1 MSTKKATDFKPF
13 VSASEQLPELTAKAL
28 ILGTLLGIVFGA
40 SSVYLALKVGLT
52 VSASIPVAVLSI
64 TVFRALGRSSILENN
79 IVQTTG
85 SAGESIAAGVA
96 FTLPALLILGY
107 DLPLWYVSVIAL
119 SGGVLGVLMMIPLRR
134 ALIVKEHGNLVY
146 PEGTA
151 CAEVLIVGERGGI
164 HAKTVFT
171 GFGIGLV
178 YKFMNAGLNLWY
190 TVPEYTLSFYRG
202 LTATTQRIAV
212 VSAEISPELLGVGYI
227 IGFRIAAIMMAGGAL
242 SYLVFIPLI
251 KLFGDGLT
259 STIYPSTILI
269 SEMSVDQVRSY
280 YVYYI
285 GVGAVASGGI
295 ISLLRALPMIIGA
308 FRSSIGDLKAMK
320 SGAGTTIARTERD
333 MPISLVVYGSVG
345 LVAVMSFI
353 PQLHLNVMGA
363 VMVILFGFFFATV
376 SSRITGEIGSSSN
389 PISGMTIATLLLTC
403 LIFVLIGRTGSEMRA
418 VALSVGAIVCICAS
432 NAGTTSQDLKT
443 GFLVGGTPRYMQ
455 IAIMVGTIVS
465 GLVVGATLL
474 GLDRSYRTIVPVYF
488 PGYVAQQ
495 FNGTERGLNGK
506 ELRVH
511 RLSVET
517 GGVPPGKYLANEQ
530 GELIYVIDPGVGGK
544 QPTVL
549 EPFGSSIQVKP
560 SDKIARGNDGQLY
573 KIYIEEQKGGA
584 VPPGVYLADDQGQ
597 VKYRQKSVVKMP
609 APQPQIMALITDGIL
624 TGKLPWGLVL
634 VGVFTSIVL
643 ELSGIAALPFA
654 VGVYLPFSSSAP
666 IFVGGLVRLLVE
678 RVQPSKSEAE
688 SESSSGVLFS
698 SGLIAG
704 GSICGL
710 LLAALAAFELNSR
723 IDLSKMMGRLAD
735 PESSIA
741 HLVAITMFA
750 LLAVVLYVTGK
761 KVSR

>member
-1 MSTKKATDFKPF
+1 MSTKATDFKPF
-13 VSASEQLPELTAKAL
+13 ISASDQLPELTAKAL
-28 ILGTLLGIVFGA
+28 ILGILLGVIFGA

-64 TVFRALGRSSILENN
+64 TVFRALGKSSILENN

-151 CAEVLIVGERGGI
+151 CAEVLIVGERGGV

-212 VSAEISPELLGVGYI
+212 ISAEISPELLGVGYI

-259 STIYPSTILI
+259 STIYPGTILI
-269 SEMSVDQVRSY
+269 SEMNVDQVRSY

-295 ISLLRALPMIIGA
+295 ISLMRALPMIIGA
-308 FRSSIGDLKAMK
+308 FRSSVGDLKAMK
-320 SGAGTTIARTERD
+320 SGAAASVVRTERD

-345 LVAVMSFI
+345 LVAVMSLI

-403 LIFVLIGRTGSEMRA
+403 LIFVLIGRTGPEMRA

-455 IAIMVGTIVS
+455 IAIMAGTIVS
-465 GLVVGATLL
+465 GLVVGVTLL
-474 GLDRSYRTIVPVYF
+474 GLDKSYRTMVPVYF
-488 PGYVAQQ
+488 PSYVAKQ
-495 FNGTERGLNGK
+495 FSGTERGLNGQQ
-506 ELRVH
+506 LRVH

-517 GGVPPGKYLANEQ
+517 DGVPPGKYLANDQ
-530 GELIYVIDPGVGGK
+530 GELLYVIDPGVGGK

-549 EPFGSSIQVKP
+549 EPFTASAQVKP
-560 SDKIARGNDGQLY
+560 SDKVARGNDGQLY
-573 KIYIEEQKGGA
+573 KTYIEEGGA
-584 VPPGVYLADDQGQ
+584 LPNGVYLTDDQGQ
-597 VKYRQKSVVKMP
+597 VKYRQKAVVKMP

-654 VGVYLPFSSSAP
+654 VGVYLPLSSSAP
-666 IFVGGLVRLLVE
+666 IFVGGLVRLLIE
-678 RVQPSKSEAE
+678 RANPSKSEVE

-710 LLAALAAFELNSR
+710 LLAALAAFELNAK
-723 IDLSKMMGRLAD
+723 IDLSGMMGRLAN
-735 PESSIA
+735 PESPLA

-750 LLAVVLYVTGK
+750 LLASVLYVTGRK
-761 KVSR
+761 MTK

>member
-1 MSTKKATDFKPF
+1 MKGDFKPF
-13 VSASEQLPELTAKAL
+13 ISATEQLPELTAKAL
-28 ILGTLLGIVFGA
+28 ILGTLLGIIFGA

-52 VSASIPVAVLSI
+52 VSASIPIAVLSI
-64 TVFRALGRSSILENN
+64 TVFRALGKSSILENN

-107 DLPLWYVSVIAL
+107 DLPFWYVSVIAL
-119 SGGVLGVLMMIPLRR
+119 AGGILGVLMMIPLRR

-151 CAEVLIVGERGGI
+151 CAEVLIVGETGGI
-164 HAKTVFT
+164 HAKTVFS
-171 GFGIGLV
+171 GFGVGVV
-178 YKFMNAGLNLWY
+178 YKFLNSGLNLWY
-190 TVPEYTLSFYRG
+190 TVPEYVISFYRG

-212 VSAEISPELLGVGYI
+212 ISAEISPELLGVGYI
-227 IGFRIAAIMMAGGAL
+227 IGFRISAIMMAGGAL

-259 STIYPSTILI
+259 SVIYPGTILI

-295 ISLLRALPMIIGA
+295 ISLARALPMIIGA
-308 FRSSIGDLKAMK
+308 FKSSIGDLKAIR
-320 SGAGTTIARTERD
+320 SGTTGNVPRTERD
-333 MPISLVVYGSVG
+333 MPISVVLYGSLG
-345 LVAVMSFI
+345 LVAAMSLV
-353 PQLHLNVMGA
+353 PQLHLNVLGA
-363 VMVILFGFFFATV
+363 ILVILFGFFFATV

-403 LIFVLIGRTGSEMRA
+403 LIFVLIGRTGPEMRA

-455 IAIMVGTIVS
+455 LAIMTGTIAS
-465 GLVVGATLL
+465 GLVVGITLL
-474 GLDRSYRTIVPVYF
+474 GLDKSYRTVVPVYF
-488 PGYVAQQ
+488 PDYVAKEFSGSEPGPNGQQ
-495 FNGTERGLNGK
+495 LQ
-506 ELRVH
+506 VH

-517 GGVPPGKYLANEQ
+517 AGVPPGKYLANDK
-530 GELIYVIDPGVGGK
+530 GELLYVVDPGVGGK

-549 EPFGSSIQVKP
+549 DPYSSDQKVTP
-560 SDKIARGNDGQLY
+560 SDKLARGNDARLY
-573 KIYIEEQKGGA
+573 KVYVQEQNGPLPAGT
-584 VPPGVYLADDQGQ
+584 YLVDDEGNI
-597 VKYRQKSVVKMP
+597 KYKQRSVVKMP

-666 IFVGGLVRLLVE
+666 IFIGGLVRLLVE
-678 RVQPSKSEAE
+678 RIKPTSEAE
-688 SESSSGVLFS
+688 AESSNGVLFS

-710 LLAALAAFELNSR
+710 LLAALAAFELNTK
-723 IDLSKMMGRLAD
+723 IDLSSFMGKLAD
-735 PESSIA
+735 PSSALA
-741 HLVAITMFA
+741 HIVAITMFLLLA
-750 LLAVVLYVTGK
+750 LLLYTVAVR
-761 KVSR
+761 SNRQ